1 MYTQALVGEVITIGT
16 VLIGILVSAMAD
28 FMLVL
33 ADGIVHGGDQVSTVL
48 TGAAAIMAAVGDMPD
63 GAMED
68 IGVMA
73 VTVMATAMAD
83 ITHTTVI
90 TTTITDTHT
99 IAADADIILPD

>member
-1 MYTQALVGEVITIGT
+1 
-16 VLIGILVSAMAD
+16 
-28 FMLVL
+28 
-33 ADGIVHGGDQVSTVL
+33 
-48 TGAAAIMAAVGDMPD
+48 MAAVGDMPD